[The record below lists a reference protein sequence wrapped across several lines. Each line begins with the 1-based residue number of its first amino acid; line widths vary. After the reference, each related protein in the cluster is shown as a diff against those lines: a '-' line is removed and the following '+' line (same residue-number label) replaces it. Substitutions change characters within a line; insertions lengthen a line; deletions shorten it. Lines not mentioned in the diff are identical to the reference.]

1 MTNTKYTV
9 STTKYPKFDLC
20 CFVAWQ
26 FCAKFIHTLAK
37 KIQASKFC
45 GIKRMTNVRHAGS
58 GAAIQKLFQIW
69 ELLWETFQ
77 ATANT
82 FDQSEERRGNL
93 NSQFLSK
100 TTLSLPLPLSH
111 QFSQIQKSETVCQPI
126 WEILKL
132 SGIFLGLCIFIS
144 LWDINSIISIISII
158 PSIFSLSLH
167 LGEKDVFLSSH
178 LWGKERRRD
187 EYISLEWLAS
197 RWICAISGKYTYSE

>member
-100 TTLSLPLPLSH
+100 TILPLPLSH
-111 QFSQIQKSETVCQPI
+111 QFFQIQKSETVCHSQPGYRN
-126 WEILKL
+126 LV
-132 SGIFLGLCIFIS
+132 GFCGTMRNYIFIIYSFSS
-144 LWDINSIISIISII
+144 LILHPRHIFII
-158 PSIFSLSLH
+158 PSIFSSSFIFPTLLDF
-167 LGEKDVFLSSH
+167 LGF
-178 LWGKERRRD
+178 
-187 EYISLEWLAS
+187 
-197 RWICAISGKYTYSE
+197 CF